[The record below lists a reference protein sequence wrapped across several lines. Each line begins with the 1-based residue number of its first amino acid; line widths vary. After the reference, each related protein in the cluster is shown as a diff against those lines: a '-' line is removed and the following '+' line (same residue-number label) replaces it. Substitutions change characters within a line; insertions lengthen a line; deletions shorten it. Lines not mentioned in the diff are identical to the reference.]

1 MFQFTLQ
8 NAESADLLASLFGEE
23 PFIPLSANQDIV
35 HAELPILGLQ
45 KNPKLNQIW
54 IKLGE
59 GMGGEDCRDS
69 SSRLGLL
76 CG

>member
-35 HAELPILGLQ
+35 HAELPIQGLQ
-45 KNPKLNQIW
+45 KPPQTKPDLN
-54 IKLGE
+54 KTEGGLGE
-59 GMGGEDCRDS
+59 KIVGTLAPD
-69 SSRLGLL
+69 
-76 CG
+76 